1 MPKVHKIRKG
11 LNIPLKGEAEKV
23 FSRVDQAEAYAV
35 KPIDFQGLTPKLSV
49 KEGDKV
55 KAGSPL
61 FSNKFRPNV
70 VFTSPVS
77 GEVFMVRRGERRKIL
92 EVIVHPDTVQEFEDF
107 GAEQP
112 SQLSREQIIEK
123 MQRAGVWPMVKQRPY
138 GIIANPEE
146 KPKSIHISAFDSAP
160 LSPDLDFAVK
170 DEAEAFQAGVEAIQK
185 LTDGKV
191 NINLNAEYPP
201 SNVFTKVKGVE
212 FNYFSGPHPAGNVGI
227 QIHHIEPIFKGDLIW
242 TVAPLDVI
250 IIGRLFLKGV
260 YDASKIIALTGSEVQ
275 RPRYFTVKTGASI
288 SNIVSNNLTQPAD
301 KLRFISGDVLTGT
314 SIADNG
320 FLGFYDNMVT
330 VIPEGDHYEFL
341 GWASPGINKFS
352 LTRTFLSKLI
362 PDKKFALHTNLN
374 GGERAYV
381 VTGQYDKVLPMNIYP
396 VHLIKAIL
404 AKDIDKME
412 SLGIYE
418 VVEEDMALC
427 EYVCT
432 SKTEVQSILRE
443 GIDLMIKELGE

>member
-1 MPKVHKIRKG
+1 
-11 LNIPLKGEAEKV
+11 
-23 FSRVDQAEAYAV
+23 
-35 KPIDFQGLTPKLSV
+35 
-49 KEGDKV
+49 
-55 KAGSPL
+55 
-61 FSNKFRPNV
+61 
-70 VFTSPVS
+70 
-77 GEVFMVRRGERRKIL
+77 MVRRGERRKIL
-92 EVIVHPDTVQEFEDF
+92 EVIVHPDKVQEFEDF
-107 GAEQP
+107 GVEQP
-112 SQLSREQIIEK
+112 SLLSRDQIIKK

-146 KPKSIHISAFDSAP
+146 KPKSIHISAFYTAP

-170 DEAEAFQAGVEAIQK
+170 DEAEAFQAGVEALQK
-185 LTDGKV
+185 LTEGKV

-201 SNVFTKVKGVE
+201 SSVFTKVKGVE

-227 QIHHIEPIFKGDLIW
+227 QIHHVEPIFKGDLIW
-242 TVAPLDVI
+242 AVDPLDVI

-260 YDASKIIALTGSEVQ
+260 YDATKIIALAGSEVQ
-275 RPRYFTVKTGASI
+275 KPRYFIVKTGASI
-288 SNIVSNNLTQPAD
+288 SNIVSNNLVQPVD

-320 FLGFYDNMVT
+320 FLGFYDSMVT

-381 VTGQYDKVLPMNIYP
+381 ITGQYDKVLPMNIYP

-412 SLGIYE
+412 NLGIYE